1 MEVDKNVFQI
11 SFELNPLSDGKEGG
25 HPIKKKRLLVGR
37 SQACDI
43 VIDSSDVTAIHAVIE
58 VTESGNKI
66 YDMNSKNGTFINGDS
81 VLTANFKLGDTLKF
95 ASKEYSFKKYEKE
108 DLAPPPLDMLNEAL
122 PPIIEKSASLPKAPS
137 ELEDRETAIYVPSVE
152 YPLAKDPKAE
162 FSEYIFEDSEHLY
175 PIFKY
180 DVSKSAVEVIV
191 LYKDRVY
198 SVDYLPDREGVYNL
212 VGFMPKENEV
222 EYSYLGKDER
232 VSLVQVEGDKTTVFP
247 IPGYEFLSLSDEKAN
262 LDGGQIDL
270 HRDDILRFKNG
281 DLQIFVRGDEAPPK
295 VAPAPILRRDSG
307 DLKKYVL
314 LMLLLVFFFMGSLTF
329 IEVDEEIEKDKVPE
343 RIAKILYKK
352 KFKAKKSPA
361 IDKTKNANKKV
372 VQKSNKLSQTKS
384 TKSSNVKADA
394 NKSKTVTGKK
404 GVKTA
409 KRTGPV
415 KKATPNKGPKNVK
428 KDIVRPTKKIGGS
441 KTKKS
446 GKAKP
451 RTAKN
456 KSKGRVDT
464 YKSFN
469 FNSTVSN
476 LLSKGGATSTFQAK
490 EASSDMSAPSIDA
503 GSAPGAT
510 LKTAN
515 VSNNVGSLSGSAR
528 GKLDSSRGVEGL
540 VDKKNIYTAGLPFK
554 TVILGGMDP
563 DIIRKIIEDHI
574 PQFRYCYQKELDKA
588 SREFSGVVRLN
599 FIIGASGHVTKA
611 GVDSFSP
618 LPPRVKGCVVNVLKG
633 IKFPEPLGGGVVE
646 VNQPFNFYPKR
657 K

>member
-232 VSLVQVEGDKTTVFP
+232 VSLVQVEG
-247 IPGYEFLSLSDEKAN
+247 
-262 LDGGQIDL
+262 Q
-270 HRDDILRFKNG
+270 H
-281 DLQIFVRGDEAPPK
+281 Q
-295 VAPAPILRRDSG
+295 RRDCRP
-307 DLKKYVL
+307 DRPL
-314 LMLLLVFFFMGSLTF
+314 LQ
-329 IEVDEEIEKDKVPE
+329 EQ
-343 RIAKILYKK
+343 R
-352 KFKAKKSPA
+352 
-361 IDKTKNANKKV
+361 
-372 VQKSNKLSQTKS
+372 
-384 TKSSNVKADA
+384 
-394 NKSKTVTGKK
+394 
-404 GVKTA
+404 
-409 KRTGPV
+409 
-415 KKATPNKGPKNVK
+415 
-428 KDIVRPTKKIGGS
+428 
-441 KTKKS
+441 
-446 GKAKP
+446 
-451 RTAKN
+451 
-456 KSKGRVDT
+456 
-464 YKSFN
+464 
-469 FNSTVSN
+469 
-476 LLSKGGATSTFQAK
+476 
-490 EASSDMSAPSIDA
+490 
-503 GSAPGAT
+503 
-510 LKTAN
+510 
-515 VSNNVGSLSGSAR
+515 
-528 GKLDSSRGVEGL
+528 
-540 VDKKNIYTAGLPFK
+540 
-554 TVILGGMDP
+554 
-563 DIIRKIIEDHI
+563 
-574 PQFRYCYQKELDKA
+574 
-588 SREFSGVVRLN
+588 
-599 FIIGASGHVTKA
+599 
-611 GVDSFSP
+611 
-618 LPPRVKGCVVNVLKG
+618 LPPRSGR
-633 IKFPEPLGGGVVE
+633 
-646 VNQPFNFYPKR
+646 Y
-657 K
+657 